1 MIEEQQLKLA
11 HSLLAARVSDR
22 PRGEDPDRPETVQAM
37 QIALHIPKATPP
49 RRDELLEAAA
59 IAVVKVCLDP
69 RVSTDPEFRS
79 GLENWYDHLIRKVT
93 RRARNKNWEVA
104 QTVPGVTVEVG
115 SAQARAFLPSA
126 VSEVPPELR
135 KLQISG
141 TELPESESR
150 ELPVEGGE
158 LPRVY
163 IDAGLAMTTGKAAA
177 QVGHASMLLAANQN
191 FEWVRRWAEHDF
203 ALHVLEIDSVLFH
216 TLAQAPE
223 AVAVHDAGFTE
234 VAPDSMTVFALPGR
248 I

>member
-11 HSLLAARVSDR
+11 HSLLADRVSDQ
-22 PRGEDPDRPETVQAM
+22 PRDEDQDRPETVQAM
-37 QIALHIPKATPP
+37 QIALHVPKSTPP

-59 IAVVKVCLDP
+59 IAVVKVCLDS
-69 RVSTDPEFRS
+69 RVSTDPEFRAS
-79 GLENWYDHLIRKVT
+79 LTNWYDHLIRKVT
-93 RRARNKNWEVA
+93 RRARNKNWQVA
-104 QTVPGVTVEVG
+104 QTVPGVTAEVG

-126 VSEVPPELR
+126 VSEVPPEIR

-141 TELPESESR
+141 TELPQSESR
-150 ELPVEGGE
+150 ELTAAGGD
-158 LPRVY
+158 LPRIY
-163 IDAGLAMTTGKAAA
+163 IDAGLSMTTGKAAA

-191 FEWVRRWAEHDF
+191 FEWVRRWAERDF

-216 TLAQAPE
+216 SLAQNPA

-234 VAPDSMTVFALPGR
+234 VAPDSLTVFALPGR